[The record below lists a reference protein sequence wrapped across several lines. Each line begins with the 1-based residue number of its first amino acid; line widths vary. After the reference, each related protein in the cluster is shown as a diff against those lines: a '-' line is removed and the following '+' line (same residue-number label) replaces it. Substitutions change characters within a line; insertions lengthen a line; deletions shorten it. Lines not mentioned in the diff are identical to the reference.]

1 LAKHHT
7 ELLSAGARVAGIS
20 VDRPEQS
27 AAMVEKLRLPYP
39 LLSDPEGAQAIKPYG
54 LWHEGQTFGKPAVV
68 LLRPD
73 GTEALRQVGEDFAD
87 RLPEEDLVAAV
98 QAENLPTTSQPA
110 PAVKDPQPGPNAVN
124 LSWLPW
130 YFRGSKM
137 AVVAL
142 SGRVP
147 EAKDDA
153 RAMRVEYDRFL
164 DALQWLEGQRP

>member
-7 ELLSAGARVAGIS
+7 ELLDAGARVVGIS
-20 VDRPEQS
+20 VDPPERN

-39 LLSDPEGAQAIKPYG
+39 LLADPDGEQAIKPYG
-54 LWHEGQTFGKPAVV
+54 LWHEGQSFGKPAVV

-73 GTEALRQVGEDFAD
+73 GSEALRQVGEDFAD

-98 QAENLPTTSQPA
+98 QAENLPAASQPA
-110 PAVKDPQPGPNAVN
+110 PAVKDPQPGPNAVE

-137 AVVAL
+137 AIVAL
-142 SGRVP
+142 SGRVS
-147 EAKDDA
+147 EAKGDA

-164 DALQWLEGQRP
+164 EALQWLEEQK